1 MYELREAFRE
11 AARREFA
18 MVPTEEELGYVFS
31 SRFEHK
37 MRRMIRAEAHGYWNL
52 INTTAKR
59 VAIAAAIIIMLLS
72 TAMAIKPIRERVIQ
86 FFVEVYE
93 EYFEI
98 RFGEEEKDDI
108 DPTPQPMVRYTLTE
122 LPEGY
127 EEVEF
132 MELEH
137 LMWTSWQNKEGS
149 GISLLQEMGTHEI
162 VVDNKMELELI
173 QYNDFTIAY
182 QIEKGTTTY
191 IWEQDGYV
199 FYLTTYEDWELETV
213 LDMITSIKKF

>member
-18 MVPTEEELGYVFS
+18 MVPAEEDLDYVFS
-31 SRFEHK
+31 NRFEQS

-59 VAIAAAIIIMLLS
+59 VAIAAAIILMLLS
-72 TAMAIKPIRERVIQ
+72 TAMAIKPIRERVIK
-86 FFVEVYE
+86 FFVDVYE

-98 RFGEEEKDDI
+98 HFGEEDSWDLPER
-108 DPTPQPMVRYTLTE
+108 TEPMVRYTLTQ

-127 EEVEF
+127 VEVEF

-137 LMWTSWQNKEGS
+137 FLRTEWMNSEKP
-149 GISLLQEMGTHEI
+149 SL
-162 VVDNKMELELI
+162 KR
-173 QYNDFTIAY
+173 
-182 QIEKGTTTY
+182 
-191 IWEQDGYV
+191 WC
-199 FYLTTYEDWELETV
+199 
-213 LDMITSIKKF
+213 